1 MLIYEFRSDS
11 AIGMEENWR
20 RRRLQKEEGRHVI
33 TPKVRLKE
41 GGGVW
46 QLAAGRWQS

>member
-1 MLIYEFRSDS
+1 MLIYEFGSDS

-33 TPKVRLKE
+33 TPKVGLKE
-41 GGGVW
+41 GGCP
-46 QLAAGRWQS
+46 ADGRW